1 VALLALA
8 HERGCEAELAS
19 RLSEILEAGLLPDL
33 DELRARF
40 VPDPSSVPRVTVALA
55 SLASYECLLG
65 PAIVGEA
72 A

>member
-1 VALLALA
+1 M
-8 HERGCEAELAS
+8 AS
-19 RLSEILEAGLLPDL
+19 RLAEILEAGLLPDL

-40 VPDPSSVPRVTVALA
+40 GPDPSSVPRVTVALA

-65 PAIVGEA
+65 PAVLGEA